1 MGCLSKSLLF
11 IALSML
17 LLTFSCQNKDTND
30 TEKDNS
36 LNDTNRL
43 INDDFQSIIDS
54 NNVKG
59 SILIYNS
66 KLNEYYSNNFERAK
80 TGFLPASTFKV
91 VNSIIG
97 LETGVIKGKNHLFKW
112 DRTPQQLKAWEADL
126 TLAEAYKRSCVPCYK
141 KVARRIGVDS
151 MNFYLQKLNYGNQI
165 IPDSLIDLF
174 WLVGD
179 FQISQFQQIDFLQ
192 RLHNQELPISKR
204 TYGIMQQVMLMD
216 TNENYKLSGKTGWAI
231 REGNNIGWFIGF
243 IETADNIF
251 YIATNVTP
259 NNEVGLENFGK
270 IRLKIALDAFEK
282 LVIK

>member
-1 MGCLSKSLLF
+1 MSCLSKSLLF
-11 IALSML
+11 ITLSML
-17 LLTFSCQNKDTND
+17 LVVFSCKNEGKNGSITDNKRND
-30 TEKDNS
+30 I
-36 LNDTNRL
+36 NRL
-43 INDDFQSIIDS
+43 INNDFQSIIDS
-54 NNVKG
+54 NDVMG
-59 SILIYNS
+59 SLLIYNS
-66 KLNEYYSNNFERAK
+66 KSNEYYSNDFERAE

-97 LETGVIKGKNHLFKW
+97 LETGIIAEENHLFEW
-112 DRTPQQLKAWEADL
+112 DGTPRRLRTWESDL
-126 TLAEAYKRSCVPCYK
+126 SLAEAYKRSCVPCYQE
-141 KVARRIGVDS
+141 VARGIGVDS
-151 MNFYLQKLNYGNQI
+151 MNFYLQKLNYGNQT

-179 FQISQFQQIDFLQ
+179 FQISQFQQIDFLK
-192 RLHNQELPISKR
+192 RLYNQELPISKR

-259 NNEVGLENFGK
+259 KNDVGLENFAR
-270 IRLKIALDAFEK
+270 IRLKVTLEAFEK
-282 LVIK
+282 MID